1 MQSRG
6 TGTIVGGTVY
16 TKYRGGQSQRMVS
29 ADTERTNRLIAAGP
43 GGPNRPLLQWMAG
56 KRYEDPMGKLQY
68 HQKAYLAQPETDT
81 ISAGMP
87 GICDTARTDSP
98 ESAKSQRSLLC
109 RTGPIYARLEDTQ
122 RSIKSEKQITHSIAQ
137 NRAVLFW
144 CRRSEQ
150 TVFFLYKN
158 KIW

>member
-1 MQSRG
+1 
-6 TGTIVGGTVY
+6 
-16 TKYRGGQSQRMVS
+16 
-29 ADTERTNRLIAAGP
+29 
-43 GGPNRPLLQWMAG
+43 MAG

-137 NRAVLFW
+137 NRAVLF
-144 CRRSEQ
+144 
-150 TVFFLYKN
+150 
-158 KIW
+158 